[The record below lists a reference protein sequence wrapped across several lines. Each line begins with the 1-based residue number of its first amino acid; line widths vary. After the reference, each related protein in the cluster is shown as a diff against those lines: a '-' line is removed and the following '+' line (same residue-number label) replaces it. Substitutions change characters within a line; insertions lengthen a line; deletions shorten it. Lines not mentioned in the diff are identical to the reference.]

1 MKMFRC
7 SRQKKAARTGI
18 FFIAALVIIPSQSFD
33 QSGQETNLEKSD
45 YVILLHGLARSYRSM
60 TKIENILS
68 DVGYRVINI
77 DYPSTEHPI
86 EYLAENVLGEIIE
99 RHPKDSETKIHF
111 VTHSLGGII
120 VRYYLDHHKLDSLG
134 RVVMLSPPNQGSEL
148 VDYLKDT
155 YLYQKKNGPS
165 GQQLGTDEKSVPR
178 RLGPVDFELGVIA
191 GSLSFN
197 PASSAVLPG
206 PDDGIVSVES
216 AKVKGMTDFI
226 VMPNSHSF
234 IMKSKSVIKQIIH
247 FLKNGKFDRPKAM
260 NERSGRRAFSFAPYE
275 QMEIA

>member
-1 MKMFRC
+1 MQIFGYSAQNKGV
-7 SRQKKAARTGI
+7 KTGI
-18 FFIAALVIIPSQSFD
+18 LLVAALLIIPTQSFE
-33 QSGQETNLEKSD
+33 QSSQEASFERSG

-60 TKIENILS
+60 DKVEKNLS
-68 DVGYRVINI
+68 DLGYRVINV

-86 EYLAENVLGEIIE
+86 EYLAENVLGEIIK
-99 RHPKDSETKIHF
+99 RYPIDSGARIHF
-111 VTHSLGGII
+111 VTHSMGGII
-120 VRYYLDHHKLDSLG
+120 VRYYLKHHNLDNLG

-148 VDYLKDT
+148 VDHLRNT
-155 YLYQKKNGPS
+155 YLYKKKNGPS
-165 GQQLGTDEKSVPR
+165 GQQLGTDKKSVPR
-178 RLGPVDFELGVIA
+178 SLGPVDFELGVIA

-197 PASSAVLPG
+197 PASSMVLPG

-247 FLKNGKFDRPKAM
+247 FLENGEFNHPKSRK
-260 NERSGRRAFSFAPYE
+260 ERSDIMKLSIAELE
-275 QMEIA
+275 QTEIA